1 MKIAL
6 FYKQNKLDKEYIANL
21 ESKISSCGFELDSQN
36 PDVVLF
42 VGGDGTFL
50 RAVHQ
55 YFDLI
60 DKVKFV
66 GLNKGHL
73 GFFSS
78 YSEKE
83 LDSLLKTKKSCPL
96 KASTNIGC
104 KNLLFITISLPK

>member
-6 FYKQNKLDKEYIANL
+6 FYKENKIKQDYVELLKDKIQ
-21 ESKISSCGFELDSQN
+21 SFGFTFDNDN

-55 YFDLI
+55 FI
-60 DKVKFV
+60 DRLDKISFI

-83 LDSLLKTKKSCPL
+83 IDKSR
-96 KASTNIGC
+96 I
-104 KNLLFITISLPK
+104 F